1 MSFGGPG
8 GGQKTA
14 KPTPPQRGSF
24 PLDHDGECKPI
35 IAGYLRCLRRAR
47 GTNDQECRLMA
58 KEYLKCR
65 MENNLMAPDEMR
77 NLGFAED
84 EKIEPIP
91 NHADATTARNVG
103 NDGKKIS

>member
-1 MSFGGPG
+1 
-8 GGQKTA
+8 
-14 KPTPPQRGSF
+14 
-24 PLDHDGECKPI
+24 
-35 IAGYLRCLRRAR
+35 
-47 GTNDQECRLMA
+47 MA

-91 NHADATTARNVG
+91 NHAGATTAQNVG
-103 NDGKKIS
+103 NDGKKIT

>member
-14 KPTPPQRGSF
+14 KPNPPERGSF

-35 IAGYLRCLRRAR
+35 IADYLRCLRRLR
-47 GTNDQECRLMA
+47 GTNDQECRMMA

-65 MENNLMAPDEMR
+65 MENNLMAPDEMK

-91 NHADATTARNVG
+91 TDTGRAAAHKVRQ
-103 NDGKKIS
+103 DGKRMS